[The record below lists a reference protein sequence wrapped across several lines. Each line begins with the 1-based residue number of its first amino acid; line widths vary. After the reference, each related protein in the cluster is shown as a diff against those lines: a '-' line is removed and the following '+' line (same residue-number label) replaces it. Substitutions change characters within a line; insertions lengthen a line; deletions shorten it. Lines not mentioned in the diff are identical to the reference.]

1 MESFLRKPF
10 WFFLFIKSDSSP
22 QPSPKERQKI
32 GIPLLLALSGTL
44 EKQTGLQKLVMKSWK
59 WLLKFVLLQLNY
71 NDFEMNSTIESNP
84 LLDRLPKHLKQ
95 FIKPQ
100 DYSDYTPI
108 NQAVWRYVMR
118 KNVNYL
124 SKVAHSSYLE
134 GLKKTGIEID
144 HIPSM
149 YGMNRILT
157 EIGWAAVA
165 VDGFIP
171 PNAFMEFQAY
181 NVLVIASDIRQL
193 EHIEYTPAPDIIH
206 EGAGHAPIIAN
217 PEYAEYLRRFGEI
230 GCKAISSHKDYEM
243 YEAIRLLSILK
254 EAEDTSQADIDAAE
268 KAVEDLQNNMGEL
281 SEMAQIRNLH
291 WWTVEYGLIGT
302 VDNPKIYGAGLLSS
316 IGESAWCMTDN
327 VKKIPYDLSAANQS
341 FDITKL
347 QPQLYVTPDF
357 AHLSMVL
364 EEFANKMALRTG
376 GLSGINKLIHSNA
389 LGTIEL
395 STGIQISGVFT
406 NVIEEEGK
414 PVYIQTTGKTALS
427 YREKELV
434 GHGTSKHPEGFG
446 SPIGKLKGINLAIE
460 DMSPRDLSAYSI
472 TESQNVTLEFEG
484 DITVKGEIITG
495 SRNLHGEIILISLKN
510 CTVTHGET
518 ILFQPE
524 WGNYDMAI
532 GKKVVSAFSGPA
544 DVNSFDLISHV
555 PSSKTIKARHTAER
569 DDLEILYQTVRN
581 SRETKDTQ
589 TSLEPIFE
597 KLHTNHPN
605 DWLLAIEIAELLKDR
620 NEPQLLQKVMVYL
633 ENLKA
638 KRPEV
643 AHLIAGGLD
652 LIFDKEKA

>member
-1 MESFLRKPF
+1 
-10 WFFLFIKSDSSP
+10 
-22 QPSPKERQKI
+22 
-32 GIPLLLALSGTL
+32 
-44 EKQTGLQKLVMKSWK
+44 
-59 WLLKFVLLQLNY
+59 
-71 NDFEMNSTIESNP
+71 MNSTIESNP

-118 KNVNYL
+118 KNVDYL

-144 HIPSM
+144 NIPSM

-230 GCKAISSHKDYEM
+230 GCKAISSDKDYQM
-243 YEAIRLLSILK
+243 YEAIRLLSIVK
-254 EAEDTSQADIDAAE
+254 EAEDTPQATIDAAE

-302 VDNPKIYGAGLLSS
+302 VENPKIYGAGLLSS
-316 IGESAWCMTDN
+316 IGESAHCMTN
-327 VKKIPYDLSAANQS
+327 EVKKIPYDISAANQS

-357 AHLSMVL
+357 AYLSLVL

-376 GLSGINKLIHSNA
+376 GLSGIEKLIDSNA

-395 STGIQISGVFT
+395 STGLQISGVFRS
-406 NVIEEEGK
+406 VIEHEGK
-414 PVYIQTTGKTALS
+414 PIYIQTKGKTALA

-434 GHGTSKHPEGFG
+434 GHGTLTHPEGFG
-446 SPIGKLKGINLAIE
+446 SPIGKLEGINLAIE
-460 DMSPRDLSAYSI
+460 DMSPKDLNAYDI
-472 TESQNVTLEFEG
+472 LESKTVKLEFEG
-484 DITVKGEIITG
+484 GITVEGEIITG
-495 SRNLHGEIILISLKN
+495 SRNLQGEIILIRFKN
-510 CTVTHGET
+510 CTVTQGET

-524 WGNYDMAI
+524 WGIYDMAV
-532 GKKVVSAFSGPA
+532 GKKVISAFSGPA

-555 PSSKTIKARHTAER
+555 PTSKTIKAKHTAER
-569 DDLEILYQTVRN
+569 DDLEVLYQTIRN
-581 SRETKDTQ
+581 IRETKDTE
-589 TSLEPIFE
+589 TSLVPIFD
-597 KLHTNHPN
+597 KLRTNHPN
-605 DWLLAIEIAELLKDR
+605 DWLLAVEITELLNDR
-620 NEPQLLQKVMVYL
+620 NEPQLLQEIMVYL
-633 ENLKA
+633 DQLKV

>member
-1 MESFLRKPF
+1 MAER
-10 WFFLFIKSDSSP
+10 P
-22 QPSPKERQKI
+22 QEAP
-32 GIPLLLALSGTL
+32 ATTL
-44 EKQTGLQKLVMKSWK
+44 GKQTAEQKLAMKSGK
-59 WLLKFVLLQLNY
+59 WLLEFVLLHDNY

-144 HIPSM
+144 RIPSM

-230 GCKAISSHKDYEM
+230 GCKAISSHKDYQM

-254 EAEDTSQADIDAAE
+254 EAEDTPQADIDAAE
-268 KAVEDLQNNMGEL
+268 KAVEDLQNSMGEL

-302 VDNPKIYGAGLLSS
+302 VEDPKIYGAGLLSS

-327 VKKIPYDLSAANQS
+327 VKKIPYDIAAANQS

-347 QPQLYVTPDF
+347 QPQLYVTPSF
-357 AHLSMVL
+357 AYLSMVL

-434 GHGTSKHPEGFG
+434 GHGTAKHAEGFG

-472 TESQNVTLEFEG
+472 TESKTVTLEFEG

-510 CTVTHGET
+510 CTVTHGAT
-518 ILFQPE
+518 VLFQPE

-544 DVNSFDLISHV
+544 DMNSFNLITHL
-555 PSSKTIKARHTAER
+555 PSSKTIKAKHTAER
-569 DDLEILYQTVRN
+569 DDLEVLYQSVRMI
-581 SRETKDTQ
+581 RESKDTQ
-589 TSLEPIFE
+589 ASLAAIFE
-597 KLHTNHPN
+597 NLQKNHPK
-605 DWLLAIEIAELLKDR
+605 DWLLAVEIAELLQER
-620 NEPQLLQKVMVYL
+620 NDHQLLDKVLVYL
-633 ENLKA
+633 EQLKQS
-638 KRPEV
+638 RPEV
-643 AHLIAGGLD
+643 SHLIAGGLD

>member
-1 MESFLRKPF
+1 
-10 WFFLFIKSDSSP
+10 
-22 QPSPKERQKI
+22 
-32 GIPLLLALSGTL
+32 
-44 EKQTGLQKLVMKSWK
+44 
-59 WLLKFVLLQLNY
+59 
-71 NDFEMNSTIESNP
+71 MNTNIESNP

-124 SKVAHSSYLE
+124 SKVAHSSYLD
-134 GLKKTGIEID
+134 GLKKTGIEVNN
-144 HIPSM
+144 IPSM
-149 YGMNRILT
+149 YGMNRILS

-254 EAEDTSQADIDAAE
+254 EAEGTPKAEIEAAE

-302 VDNPKIYGAGLLSS
+302 IENPKIYGAGLLSS

-327 VKKIPYDLSAANQS
+327 VKKIPYDFSAVNQS

-357 AHLSMVL
+357 AYLSLIL
-364 EEFANKMALRTG
+364 EEFANTMALRTG
-376 GLSGINKLIHSNA
+376 GLSGINKLIHSKA
-389 LGTIEL
+389 LGTVEL
-395 STGIQISGVFT
+395 STGLQISGVFT
-406 NVIEEEGK
+406 NVIEDEGK
-414 PVYIQTTGKTALS
+414 PIYFQTTGKTALS

-434 GHGTSKHPEGFG
+434 GHGTSTHPEGFG

-460 DMSPRDLSAYSI
+460 DMSPRDLKAYGVYEGQ
-472 TESQNVTLEFEG
+472 TATLEFEG
-484 DITVKGEIITG
+484 NIKVVGEIVTG
-495 SRNLHGEIILISLKN
+495 KRNLHGEIILISFKN
-510 CTVTHGET
+510 CTVTHGDT

-524 WGNYDMAI
+524 WGNYDMAV
-532 GKKVVSAFSGPA
+532 GKKLVSAFSGPA

-555 PSSKTIKARHTAER
+555 PSSKTIKAKHTAER
-569 DDLEILYQTVRN
+569 DDLEVMYQTVR
-581 SRETKDTQ
+581 SIRESNDTK
-589 TSLEPIFE
+589 TSLEPIFV
-597 KLHTNHPN
+597 KLQENHPK
-605 DWLLAIEIAELLKDR
+605 DWLLAIEIAELLNTR
-620 NEPQLLQKVMVYL
+620 NESNLMQQVLQHL
-633 ENLKA
+633 ENLK
-638 KRPEV
+638 KQRPEIEK
-643 AHLIAGGLD
+643 LISNGLE
-652 LIFDKEKA
+652 LIFENEETTH